1 MGSSEAT
8 NRNRDAASKILD
20 VAERLVQTRG
30 FNGFSY
36 ADIADRLHIT
46 KAAVHH
52 HFPTKAKLGEVLIAR
67 YASRFMAELA
77 SLDALEISDRDKLEA
92 YARLYAD
99 VLRAK
104 RMCLCGMLAAEYT
117 TLPEGMRRAVRS
129 FFDENE
135 HWLER
140 VLEEGR
146 RDGSLTFE
154 GPARD
159 VARMI
164 VSSLEGAMLVSR
176 PFGDVER
183 FESTAEELLATLSA
197 TGRTPRRGG

>member
-1 MGSSEAT
+1 MPRSEGSSPG
-8 NRNRDAASKILD
+8 RDTASRILD

-36 ADIADRLHIT
+36 ADIAERLHIT
-46 KAAVHH
+46 KAALHH
-52 HFPTKAKLGEVLIAR
+52 HFPTKAKLGEALIAR
-67 YASRFMAELA
+67 YASRFMAALA
-77 SLDALEISDRDKLEA
+77 SVDAREIGDREKLEA
-92 YARLYAD
+92 YAHLYAD

-104 RMCLCGMLAAEYT
+104 RMCLCGMLAAEYS
-117 TLPEGMRRAVRS
+117 TLPEGMRRAVRL

-135 HWLER
+135 RWLER

-146 RDGSLTFE
+146 SDGTVSFG

-164 VSSLEGAMLVSR
+164 ISSLEGAMLVSR
-176 PFGDVER
+176 PYGDVDR
-183 FESTAEELLATLSA
+183 FEATAGELLTTLSA
-197 TGRTPRRGG
+197 TGRTRRRGG

>member
-1 MGSSEAT
+1 MPPSAGPSPG
-8 NRNRDAASKILD
+8 RDTASKILD

-36 ADIADRLHIT
+36 ADIAERLHIT
-46 KAAVHH
+46 KAALHH
-52 HFPTKAKLGEVLIAR
+52 HFPTKAQLGEALIAR
-67 YASRFMAELA
+67 YATRFMAELA
-77 SLDALEISDRDKLEA
+77 SVDTRDIGDREKLEA

-117 TLPEGMRRAVRS
+117 TLPEGMRRAVRL

-197 TGRTPRRGG
+197 TGRTRRRGG

>member
-1 MGSSEAT
+1 MPPSAGPSPG
-8 NRNRDAASKILD
+8 RDTASKILD

-36 ADIADRLHIT
+36 ADIAERLHIT
-46 KAAVHH
+46 KAALHH
-52 HFPTKAKLGEVLIAR
+52 HFPTKAQLGEALIAR
-67 YASRFMAELA
+67 YATRFMAELA
-77 SLDALEISDRDKLEA
+77 SVDTREIGDREKLEA

-140 VLEEGR
+140 VLEEGG

-159 VARMI
+159 IARMI